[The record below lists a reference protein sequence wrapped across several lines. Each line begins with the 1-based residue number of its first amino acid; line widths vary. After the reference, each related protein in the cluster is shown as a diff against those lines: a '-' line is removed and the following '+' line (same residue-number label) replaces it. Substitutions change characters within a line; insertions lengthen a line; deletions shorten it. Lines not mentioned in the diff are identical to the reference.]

1 MSILITRV
9 NPVRFQKEKKKNE
22 SRQRNTTKTKMKIKK
37 CKSANLKINVM
48 TLYTAVRLGH
58 TSI

>member
-9 NPVRFQKEKKKNE
+9 NPVRFQKEKKNE